1 MVSPSRIVKEP
12 DYCGG
17 KAAIDN
23 TRVRVMN
30 VGFLPKRGKSGP
42 PVSLG
47 CDAKT
52 YDPFGEAERIPS
64 GGALQ
69 H

>member
-1 MVSPSRIVKEP
+1 VKEP
-12 DYCGG
+12 DDSGG

-47 CDAKT
+47 CDAKLT
-52 YDPFGEAERIPS
+52 IGEAERIPS